1 MYSNNHI
8 ISIDGGCRTSKS
20 RISKELSR
28 ILSIPFLDTGLVY
41 RAFSLFW
48 KNNSFDSFFNKPLAF
63 YEESSKVEL
72 YSHGMECIIK
82 INGNTIDTINDKHSI
97 DILTSKI
104 AENITVRLYLT
115 NVIHQFVGNN
125 SFIIVGRDIGSFVFP
140 NTKFKIFLDRDNSYN
155 TSCLN
160 DKPFQDIKERDER
173 DTNRAFAP
181 LKKEEDQLI
190 LNVEKSTFEENVA
203 LILSY
208 LQEKGWG

>member
-1 MYSNNHI
+1 MYSNSHI

-63 YEESSKVEL
+63 YEERSKVEL

-82 INGNTIDTINDKHSI
+82 INGNTIDPINDKHSI

-104 AENITVRLYLT
+104 AENIPVRLYLT
-115 NVIHQFVGNN
+115 NVIHQFIENK
-125 SFIIVGRDIGSFVFP
+125 SFIVTGRDIGSFMFP
-140 NTKFKIFLDRDNSYN
+140 NTRFKIFLYIDYSCNI
-155 TSCLN
+155 SCLN
-160 DKPFQDIKERDER
+160 DKTFQDIKERDER

-181 LKKEEDQLI
+181 LKKEENQLV
-190 LNVEKSTFEENVA
+190 LNVEKRTFGENVA

-208 LQEKGWG
+208 LQEKGWE